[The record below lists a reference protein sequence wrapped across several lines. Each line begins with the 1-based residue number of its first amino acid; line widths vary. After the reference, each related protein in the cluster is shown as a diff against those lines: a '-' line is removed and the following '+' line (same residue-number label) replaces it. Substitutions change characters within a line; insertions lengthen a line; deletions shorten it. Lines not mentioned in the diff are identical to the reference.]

1 MHVGKNKENTSSN
14 ANTAILTGAE
24 LNEIRDKL
32 VKQPNLA
39 NAATISENDLKR
51 IRASTAIVTKR
62 EKEERKKIGDEQKA
76 QAMAPSAARRARMAE
91 NDKNRASKVP
101 PHENDVAQQ
110 QKANNLLSK
119 AQMQMDEEL
128 DDVKQMN
135 QMVLYSKVVTIRDK
149 QLEEN

>member
-1 MHVGKNKENTSSN
+1 MFLGRNKENAN
-14 ANTAILTGAE
+14 ANSNTAILTGAE

-32 VKQPNLA
+32 VKQPNMA
-39 NAATISENDLKR
+39 NASIVSENELKR

-101 PHENDVAQQ
+101 PHENDVATQ
-110 QKANNLLSK
+110 
-119 AQMQMDEEL
+119 
-128 DDVKQMN
+128 
-135 QMVLYSKVVTIRDK
+135 
-149 QLEEN
+149 